1 MEEKENC
8 YITGGDAV
16 YYPNAVRRI
25 KKSQD
30 QLRPIYEIFTNSLE
44 AIQALE
50 DSIENEYIKI
60 KLFHKSGLFEDQ
72 KLLSF
77 DKLVIEDSGIG
88 FNKENFN
95 RFKRLHDNT
104 KGPYNLGSGR
114 IQLTQFFKET
124 IYESIYEFNKKYYK
138 REFVLSNSPKF
149 QKENS
154 ILFLKGNHEVR
165 KVSRNTIV
173 SAYELLDNKDC
184 KFYNELTVRYLK
196 ERLISHY
203 IMSFC
208 TLNQMPQILLEHYV
222 DDKIQENLSIQNND
236 IPKVD
241 NEKTF
246 SVFYSKLSN
255 DGKEIFKTDKKE
267 EFIIK
272 SFRIDNKILEKNEIK
287 LTSKN
292 EIVEDTL
299 IKLQTFGSN
308 DSIYNKRYLF
318 LVSSDYFSDNESD
331 TRGILNI
338 PTAEEF
344 RKGRDLF
351 SKDEIL
357 LDDIEQETNSTI
369 ISIYP
374 EIEKKL
380 QDNCKR
386 IEELQNMFLLSDEFL
401 TEVSKNLSINDSD
414 EKILR
419 EFYAAESKQTAK
431 SASLIKKQIDEL
443 KKIDPTDD
451 NYEDEL
457 TKTIN
462 SLVKE
467 IPLQNRAALT
477 QYVARRQIILELFD
491 KVLKRE
497 LVVQN
502 DEEKRKKDECLLHN
516 IIFKQKSHNSDTS
529 DLWLVNEDFIL
540 FSGSSETKLQDI
552 EYNGEKII
560 KSDDELT
567 KEQIEAR
574 DSLDMRRYQQRLDT
588 ILFPDEGKCVII
600 EFKSPDVSMADHLTQ
615 IQNYATL
622 IRNFSKDQYDFTTFY
637 GYLIGEKAN
646 LFEIRNHD
654 PNFREAQY
662 FDYFYKPISDV
673 AGYWGKKDGVI
684 YTEIIKYTTLLERAK
699 KRNNIFIDKIKFWSD
714 KEQNE
719 QISSD
724 DVPF

>member
-1 MEEKENC
+1 MEEKQNY
-8 YITGGDAV
+8 YITGGDAI

-25 KKSQD
+25 RKSPD
-30 QLRPIYEIFTNSLE
+30 LLRPIYEIFTNSLE
-44 AIQALE
+44 AIQALGE
-50 DSIENEYIKI
+50 SIENEYIKV
-60 KLFHKSGLFEDQ
+60 KVFHKTGLFEDQ
-72 KLLSF
+72 KQFSF
-77 DKLVIEDSGIG
+77 DKIIIEDSGIG
-88 FNKENFN
+88 FNEENFN
-95 RFKRLHDNT
+95 RFKRLHDNS

-114 IQLTQFFKET
+114 IQLIQFFKET
-124 IYESIYEFNKKYYK
+124 IYESIYEFNKKFYK

-154 ILFLKGNHEVR
+154 ILFLKGSNEVKEEDR
-165 KVSRNTIV
+165 KTIV
-173 SAYELLDNKDC
+173 LLHELLDSKDC
-184 KFYNELTVRYLK
+184 KFYNELTINQLK
-196 ERLISHY
+196 EKLVSHY

-208 TLNQMPQILLEHYV
+208 ALEQMPQILLEHYV
-222 DDKIQENLSIQNND
+222 DDKMQETALSIQNED
-236 IPKVD
+236 IPKAE
-241 NEKTF
+241 NEKPF

-255 DGKEIFKTDKKE
+255 DGKEIFKTNDKE
-267 EFIIK
+267 DFIIK

-287 LTSKN
+287 FTSKN
-292 EIVEDTL
+292 EIVEDTPV
-299 IKLQTFGSN
+299 KLQTFGSN

-318 LVSSDYFSDNESD
+318 LVSSSYINDKDSD

-344 RKGRDLF
+344 RKGHDLF

-357 LDDIEQETNSTI
+357 LDDIEKETNSTI

-380 QDNCKR
+380 QDNFKR

-401 TEVSKNLSINDSD
+401 CEVSKNLSINDTD

-431 SASLIKKQIDEL
+431 SASLIKKQIDDL
-443 KKIDPTDD
+443 KKLDPTDN

-457 TKTIN
+457 TKKIN

-497 LVVQN
+497 LAVQN
-502 DEEKRKKDECLLHN
+502 SEEKRKKDESLLHN
-516 IIFKQKSHNSDTS
+516 IIFKQKSQNSDTS
-529 DLWLVNEDFIL
+529 DLWLINEDFIL

-567 KEQIEAR
+567 EEQIEAR
-574 DSLDMRRYQQRLDT
+574 DSLDMKRYQQRLDT
-588 ILFPDEGKCVII
+588 ILFPEEGKCVIV

-662 FDYFYKPISDV
+662 FDYFYKPVSDV
-673 AGYWGKKDGVI
+673 AGYWGKKDGII
-684 YTEIIKYTTLLERAK
+684 YTEIIKYSTLLERAK
-699 KRNNIFIDKIKFWSD
+699 KRNGVFIDKIKFWSD
-714 KEQNE
+714 KENE
-719 QISSD
+719 QTD
-724 DVPF
+724 DAPF

>member
-1 MEEKENC
+1 MEEKENY

-25 KKSQD
+25 KKSTD
-30 QLRPIYEIFTNSLE
+30 SLRPIYEVFTNSLE
-44 AIQALE
+44 AIQALGS
-50 DSIENEYIKI
+50 SIENEYIKV
-60 KLFHKSGLFEDQ
+60 KVFHKSGLFEDQ

-77 DKLVIEDSGIG
+77 DKIIIEDSGIG
-88 FNKENFN
+88 FNDENFN

-114 IQLTQFFKET
+114 IQLIQFFRET
-124 IYESIYEFNKKYYK
+124 IYESIFASNKKYYK

-154 ILFLKGNHEVR
+154 ILFLKRTYEIE
-165 KVSRNTIV
+165 KASRNTV
-173 SAYELLDNKDC
+173 ASLQELLDEKDG
-184 KFYNELTVRYLK
+184 KFYNELTIEVLK
-196 ERLISHY
+196 DKLISHY
-203 IMSFC
+203 IMSLC
-208 TLNQMPQILLEHYV
+208 ALEQMPQILLEHYV
-222 DDKIQENLSIQNND
+222 DGNMKESLSIQDGD
-236 IPKVD
+236 IPKAE

-255 DGKEIFKTDKKE
+255 DGKDIFKTKE
-267 EFIIK
+267 KEDFTMK
-272 SFRIDNKILEKNEIK
+272 SFRIDNKVLEKNEIK
-287 LTSKN
+287 FTSKN
-292 EIVEDTL
+292 EIVEDTP
-299 IKLQTFGSN
+299 IKLQIFGSN

-318 LVSSDYFSDNESD
+318 LVSSDYFSNNESD

-357 LDDIEQETNSTI
+357 LDDIEEETNSTI

-380 QDNCKR
+380 QDNSKR
-386 IEELQNMFLLSDEFL
+386 IEELRNMFLLNDEFL
-401 TEVSKNLSINDSD
+401 GEVSKNLSINDSD

-431 SASLIKKQIDEL
+431 SASSIKRQIDDL
-443 KKIDPTDD
+443 KKLDPTDD

-457 TKTIN
+457 AQKIDN
-462 SLVKE
+462 LVKE

-502 DEEKRKKDECLLHN
+502 DEEKRKRDECLLHN
-516 IIFKQKSHNSDTS
+516 IIFKQKSQNSDTS
-529 DLWLVNEDFIL
+529 DLWLINEDFIL

-560 KSDDELT
+560 KSDEELT
-567 KEQIEAR
+567 KEQIEAK
-574 DSLDMRRYQQRLDT
+574 DSLGMRRYQQRLDT
-588 ILFPDEGKCVII
+588 ILFPDEGKCVIV

-622 IRNFSKDQYDFTTFY
+622 IRNFSKDKYDFTTFY

-684 YTEIIKYTTLLERAK
+684 YTEIIKYTTLLERAQ

-714 KEQNE
+714 KEQDE
-719 QISSD
+719 QKND